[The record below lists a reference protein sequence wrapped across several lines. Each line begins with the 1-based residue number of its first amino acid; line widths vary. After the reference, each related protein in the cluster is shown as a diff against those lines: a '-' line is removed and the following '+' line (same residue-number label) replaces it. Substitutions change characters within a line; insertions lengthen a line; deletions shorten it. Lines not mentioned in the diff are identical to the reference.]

1 MPNLPLLLLQ
11 IVVILVAA
19 RLVGGLFKRMGQPQ
33 VIGEMLAGIL
43 LGPSLFGWLAPNVY
57 AALFPPDSLG
67 FLSALSQIG
76 LILFMFLIGLELDP
90 KRLRERARA
99 AVVISQVS
107 IIAPFVLGVLLAVYL
122 YPRVS
127 ERPVPVSQFAIFMGV
142 AMSITAFPVLARILT
157 DRRLLRTELGMLAI
171 TCAAVDDVTAWCLLA
186 AVVLFV
192 HASDATASLWLIV
205 GGSAVYV
212 IAMLFAVRPALRRLY
227 SIYQRDNALSR
238 GLLAVILV
246 LVLASAWVTESLGIH
261 ALFGAF
267 LMGAIM
273 PKEHNFVATL
283 SEKLE
288 DVTVVLLLPLFF
300 ALTGLRT
307 SIGLLSGWEM
317 WLYTLLIIAV
327 AVTGKLGGAMLA
339 GRATGLPWQSAGVL
353 GILMNT
359 RGLVELV
366 VLSIGLD
373 IGIIGPTLFTM
384 MVIMALATTL
394 MTTPLVDWLFVR
406 NRQLA
411 PPEPSIGAA
420 PGLPGRSDQS

>member
-1 MPNLPLLLLQ
+1 MPNIALLLLQ

-19 RLVGGLFKRMGQPQ
+19 RLVGGLFKRIGQPQ

-43 LGPSLFGWLAPNVY
+43 LGPSLLGWVAPNVY
-57 AALFPPDSLG
+57 ATLFPPASLG
-67 FLSALSQIG
+67 FLTALSQLG
-76 LILFMFLIGLELDP
+76 LILFMFLIGLELDAR
-90 KRLRERARA
+90 RLRERAGS

-107 IIAPFVLGVLLAVYL
+107 ILAPFVLGVFLAVYL
-122 YPRVS
+122 YPRVA
-127 ERPVPVSQFAIFMGV
+127 EPGVPVSQFAIFMGV

-192 HASDATASLWLIV
+192 HATDATTSLWFLV
-205 GGSAVYV
+205 GGTIAYV
-212 IAMLFAVRPALRRLY
+212 LAMLFAVRPALRRLTL
-227 SIYQRDNALSR
+227 IYQRDGALGR
-238 GLLAVILV
+238 GLLALILMLV
-246 LVLASAWVTESLGIH
+246 LLSAWVTESLGIH

-273 PKEHNFVATL
+273 PKEHSFVATV
-283 SEKLE
+283 SDKLE
-288 DVTVVLLLPLFF
+288 DLTVVLLLPLFF
-300 ALTGLRT
+300 ALTGLRM
-307 SIGLLSGWEM
+307 SVGLLNGWEM
-317 WLYTLLIIAV
+317 WVYTLLIIAV
-327 AVTGKLGGAMLA
+327 AVVGKLGGAMLA
-339 GRATGLPWQSAGVL
+339 GRATGLTWHSAGVL

-366 VLSIGLD
+366 VLTVGLD
-373 IGIIGPTLFTM
+373 IGIIGPTVFTM
-384 MVIMALATTL
+384 MVIMALVTTL

-411 PPEPSIGAA
+411 PPEPAIAA
-420 PGLPGRSDQS
+420 ASGISGKSD